1 MIRLLI
7 PVPCISALISNMVHA
22 LRSRR
27 VITPHG
33 EQDAAVLINADLPA
47 VSDPHIV
54 ATLAS
59 IALGTRILALTLA
72 KLANE

>member
-1 MIRLLI
+1 
-7 PVPCISALISNMVHA
+7 MVHA

-33 EQDAAVLINADLPA
+33 EQDAAVLIDAGLPS

-54 ATLAS
+54 ATLES